1 MMKAS
6 PVLNGGE
13 DDMTKASPTLNG
25 GEDGT
30 TKASPTSYGGED
42 GESKASPPLYGAG
55 DDLLFGVHSVL
66 CFAVFSSQEVR
77 TAVAIDRVDWI
88 GDAVAGAEDVRCGL
102 ETGLVLVDE
111 DGLIAIATA
120 AGDFGV
126 TEVGVEEKL
135 LRLKEAPIED
145 EAVEGLTGEEL
156 DGAAQLAII
165 DRKGGCDVLCIEE
178 IGVAKDTDDGF

>member
-1 MMKAS
+1 MTKAS
-6 PVLNGGE
+6 PAQNGGE
-13 DDMTKASPTLNG
+13 DGETKASPTLNG

-30 TKASPTSYGGED
+30 MKASPTLNGGED

-77 TAVAIDRVDWI
+77 TAVAVDRVDRI
-88 GDAVAGAEDVRCGL
+88 GDAVAGAEDVRGGL
-102 ETGLVLVDE
+102 ETSLVLVDE
-111 DGLIAIATA
+111 DGLIAIAAA

-126 TEVGVEEKL
+126 TEVCVEEKL

-145 EAVEGLTGEEL
+145 EAVEGLTGEEF
-156 DGAAQLAII
+156 DSAAQLAII
-165 DRKGGCDVLCIEE
+165 DRKGGRDVLCIKE
-178 IGVAKDTDDGF
+178 IGIAKDTDD

>member
-1 MMKAS
+1 MTKAS
-6 PVLNGGE
+6 PALNGGE
-13 DDMTKASPTLNG
+13 DGETKASPTLNS
-25 GEDGT
+25 GEDDEY
-30 TKASPTSYGGED
+30 KSSPTPYGGED

-55 DDLLFGVHSVL
+55 DDLLFGVHFVL
-66 CFAVFSSQEVR
+66 CLAVFSSQEVR

-102 ETGLVLVDE
+102 ETGLVLVNE
-111 DGLIAIATA
+111 DGFIAIATA

-135 LRLKEAPIED
+135 LRLKEAPVED
-145 EAVEGLTGEEL
+145 DAVEGLTGEEF

-165 DRKGGCDVLCIEE
+165 DREGGRDVLCIKE
-178 IGVAKDTDDGF
+178 IGVAEDTDD

>member
-1 MMKAS
+1 MTKAS
-6 PVLNGGE
+6 PTLYNGE
-13 DDMTKASPTLNG
+13 DAEYKASPTLNG

-42 GESKASPPLYGAG
+42 GEAVASPPLYGAG
-55 DDLLFGVHSVL
+55 DGLLFGVHSVL

-77 TAVAIDRVDWI
+77 TAVAVDRVDGI

-102 ETGLVLVDE
+102 ETCLVLVDE
-111 DGLIAIATA
+111 DGFIAIATA

-135 LRLKEAPIED
+135 LRLKEAPVED
-145 EAVEGLTGEEL
+145 EAVEGLTGEEF

-165 DRKGGCDVLCIEE
+165 DREGGRDVLCIEE
-178 IGVAKDTDDGF
+178 IGVTKDSDD